1 MTLFPKR
8 TKNLLIAS
16 LIGATGIPASL
27 AMAQFHVEY
36 SSKAESKHVE
46 QPSAPD
52 APEVQETRVIVCSSV
67 DDEHDYIVR
76 LVDGEVDEAT
86 IDGRVVDD
94 DEIRVDG
101 HTIVFIS
108 KDGEALHEIEL
119 PDIDPESPMFKT
131 KVWSSAGGKDF
142 DFDSDDNTFFAKLV
156 GGEDGQDGQWIGKG
170 QFSQP
175 KVMLGI
181 NLGEPS
187 EVLSK
192 QLQLKG
198 DAILVEDV
206 IDGLPAKLS
215 GMEQYDVI
223 VSIDGSD
230 EANGKIL
237 SKVLGEKDPGEIM
250 KLVVL
255 RGGEKVKVKVK
266 LAAYDAEALGVQGR
280 IQYDDQDMQ
289 FPGPDGKVQ
298 IKIMDELEDLDLG
311 DLDGVDAGKIKAM
324 IHRQLAK
331 SDADQERVIELE
343 LKARDAMQQARRQMI
358 EMRNG
363 KLFVHSMDDLDDQ
376 LDMLKGELHGRMM
389 AFDPDELEGRLEE
402 ISDRLDDMS
411 DRLEDLAEMFED
423 LMESFDEDDD

>member
-36 SSKAESKHVE
+36 SSKNESTNVE
-46 QPSAPD
+46 APSAPD
-52 APEVQETRVIVCSSV
+52 APEVQEMRVIVCSSA
-67 DDEHDYIVR
+67 DDEHEYTVRIVN
-76 LVDGEVDEAT
+76 GEVDEAT
-86 IDGRVVDD
+86 IDGKEVDD
-94 DEIRVDG
+94 DEIKIDGRVV
-101 HTIVFIS
+101 VFIS
-108 KDGEALHEIEL
+108 TDGEEIHEIKL
-119 PDIDPESPMFKT
+119 PEMSSKNPMLTT
-131 KVWSSAGGKDF
+131 KIQR
-142 DFDSDDNTFFAKLV
+142 SDDGKLFFATAFA
-156 GGEDGQDGQWIGKG
+156 GEDESDGQWIQDK
-170 QFSQP
+170 QFNQP

-187 EVLSK
+187 EILRK
-192 QLQLKG
+192 QLNIKG
-198 DAILVEDV
+198 DAILVENV
-206 IDGLPAKLS
+206 IDGLPAKIS

-230 EANGKIL
+230 EANGEIL

-266 LAAYDAEALGVQGR
+266 LAAYDAEALGLPMHLEVETDE
-280 IQYDDQDMQ
+280 DD
-289 FPGPDGKVQ
+289 FPGGANF
-298 IKIMDELEDLDLG
+298 ELKFMTDLDDLDL
-311 DLDGVDAGKIKAM
+311 DIEGVDTDKIKAM
-324 IHRQLAK
+324 IQRQLAK
-331 SDADQERVIELE
+331 SGADQERIIELE
-343 LKARDAMQQARRQMI
+343 LKAKDAMQQVRRQMI

-376 LDMLKGELHGRMM
+376 LDTLKGELHGRMM
-389 AFDPDELEGRLEE
+389 AFDPDELEDRLEE